1 MNCVKGFVKFFFFFW
16 HLATFMVLY
25 PSMVDMSIHVKG
37 QTENVALVRAVSHQ
51 ERPIRLIQELDL
63 RLIPAQRAPVPTTLT
78 KVIEK
83 IGFIC
88 IQYIHVQ
95 LQKEYNILFFFKFC
109 VVKILLIQ

>member
-37 QTENVALVRAVSHQ
+37 QTENVALVRAVPHQ

-88 IQYIHVQ
+88 IQYIPVQ
-95 LQKEYNILFFFKFC
+95 LQWTNIIFFF
-109 VVKILLIQ
+109 L

>member
-1 MNCVKGFVKFFFFFW
+1 MNCVKGFVKFL

-37 QTENVALVRAVSHQ
+37 QTENVALVRAVPHQ

-95 LQKEYNILFFFKFC
+95 LQWTNIIFFF
-109 VVKILLIQ
+109 L